1 VVRLCSAFPL
11 QAWLVMYPRNIEFIV
26 LKKLDLPAPT
36 CPTSNTL
43 AWSTFNSFS
52 GLYCSMFLLSSC
64 RSWKLNNI
72 YTVNDIP
79 GNKGSRCYNTILISQ
94 QYFLVINS
102 YSKFVVGKGSV
113 WIKIRY
119 SREGKC
125 TFPFCKMS
133 RHLKYP
139 CHLGTDH
146 LTWRGGGVMVF
157 CFV

>member
-1 VVRLCSAFPL
+1 ML
-11 QAWLVMYPRNIEFIV
+11 
-26 LKKLDLPAPT
+26 
-36 CPTSNTL
+36 
-43 AWSTFNSFS
+43 
-52 GLYCSMFLLSSC
+52 
-64 RSWKLNNI
+64 
-72 YTVNDIP
+72 P

-133 RHLKYP
+133 RHYRKNLEKNQYRYLEGFKGFGLDCIAGKIVRCVQRNYNVECKGRVWIKIRYSREGKCTFPFCKMSRHLKYP
-139 CHLGTDH
+139 CHLPAST
-146 LTWRGGGVMVF
+146 RA
-157 CFV
+157 